1 MHRIFFSP
9 IMIGISIFLF
19 ILTFPTIQYNKLL
32 KKTRYGKEHP
42 DEHI

>member
-19 ILTFPTIQYNKLL
+19 ILTFATIQYNKLL
-32 KKTRYGKEHP
+32 KKITLWKRASG
-42 DEHI
+42 